1 MSDAVQLQFR
11 PIYQEDLATSA
22 TNAQVTDTVLG
33 VGSVL
38 LTPWVRA
45 ANDSAAAG
53 LSIALGQ
60 IYWNTT
66 INGLKARM
74 T

>member
-1 MSDAVQLQFR
+1 MSDAIQIQFR

-22 TNAQVTDTVLG
+22 TNAQVTDTVIG

-38 LTPWVRA
+38 MTPFVRA
-45 ANDSAAAG
+45 ANDSVAVG
-53 LSIALGQ
+53 LGIVVGQVYYNTSINAL
-60 IYWNTT
+60 
-66 INGLKARM
+66 KVRM